1 MRTPEFWSDT
11 GPRGRMLATLLSP
24 LGALYGLSVCARRAS
39 SHPYRAK
46 ARVVCVGN
54 LTAGGTG
61 KNSIVTFLSNGNGT
75 YTEVDQWIRAGQFNI
90 GPWSTADVNGDGKA
104 DLV

>member
-1 MRTPEFWSDT
+1 
-11 GPRGRMLATLLSP
+11 MLATLLSP

-61 KNSIVTFLSNGNGT
+61 KTPVAVAIGQIG
-75 YTEVDQWIRAGQFNI
+75 RAH
-90 GPWSTADVNGDGKA
+90 V
-104 DLV
+104 